1 MVWLTLLAL
10 VCNVAWGEGYVTFS
24 PATDV
29 TDGSSITKSGIT
41 MSVSQGSLSG
51 GDSYQITKG
60 TNITFTTD
68 GGSVGKI
75 ANVKMKFA
83 GGGTSGA
90 ALKDSGSNYWDYD
103 FQGNGVWSPRG
114 LNKAEVTLNA
124 TSDCQITEV
133 EVIFDGEAPVDPV
146 AKPAAP
152 TFTGDET
159 FTDFQLVYLTAD
171 EGATIYWT
179 SDGSTPSTESSVYN
193 DYIYLTE
200 TTTIKAIAVLNGVS
214 SDVAEKTFTKAAPTV
229 TEYTIAQLHEQK
241 TSMENVTLRLTDAK
255 VVYNIYGDKYTA
267 ILREGDKAID
277 ILNSSVYLP
286 LNGTVSGTVTLNVN
300 YNGGIITTSDI
311 EGTTNTDNLEIGYPD
326 YYEESPLVT
335 TVANVKNY
343 PGDYLK
349 LENVSIYCDSYN
361 DLGKGYGAYFVLSG
375 NSYVYLS
382 NGSDYKSI
390 FDADANAKF
399 DIVAWFNTPG
409 SGMVS
414 ASLQITQLV
423 NKSQKPAAPVISGDE
438 PFTESTTVTI
448 TAAEGANIYY
458 TVDGNEATTEST
470 LYTEPFTITETTTV
484 KAIAIVN
491 GMSSDPAE
499 KTFNKEVPAVTEYT
513 IAQLHE
519 LKQNIDNVTL
529 KLTDAVVAY
538 REILFAAD
546 GWNVGSYNFVIREGD
561 KAIDLYEIDK
571 YVGLYEK
578 DVTNGTIVINVR
590 YEDGFLRGYNVDGET
605 NASKLSVKPDYSSGR
620 STMDATVA
628 NLVQD
633 GLYKGDLLKL
643 KGVKIAKEE
652 NYQYFVTDGENR
664 MSFVI
669 DSYNAGQLI
678 SEDADQVYDI
688 IALYLTPNTLN
699 FVELTKGVAAPVI
712 SGNET
717 FGTSATVTITA
728 AEGANIYYTVD
739 GSEPTTESTLYIEPF
754 TITETA
760 TVKAIAELNGLT
772 SNVAE
777 KTFTK
782 EAVTFTE
789 YTIAQLH
796 ELQQDVDNVT
806 LKLTDASVAYR
817 NTNWAE
823 DGWNVASYDLVIRE
837 GDKAIDLYGMD
848 NSVNLYE
855 EDLVNGTL
863 KINVRYEDGFL
874 RGYNIDG
881 ETIGNT
887 LSVRA
892 YAGKRAISG
901 TLANIVQDGLF
912 KGDVVE
918 IAAVKIAQE
927 ENYRYFLTD
936 GVNRKAFKIDS
947 YNAGQLISE
956 DADQVYRAVVLYD
969 QQDTLTYIELAKV
982 DLGQE
987 ATIAQLHDA
996 QQGVDK
1002 ARLTLNGAKVVYVE
1016 NAEGNN
1022 VAILREEGKALDVFT
1037 SALNL
1042 PLGATVSGAVTLK
1055 VNYADGIYTATDIE
1069 GLTNASALTIV
1080 EAETPAND
1088 PVETAVADVKNYAGD
1103 LVVLKD
1109 MMILGN
1115 DDVYYAYTADYQ
1127 MVQLN
1132 NPEFFA
1138 EALGDASQKYSIT
1151 AWFNAPGTGYAAETA
1166 SLKVV
1171 DLQVTQSVEYTDA
1184 TIAELNARE
1193 DRQNNIRLVL
1203 NDAKV
1208 VYVRQNLY
1216 NSEINDIAL
1225 RQDGKAVVLYGTSL
1239 PLTLNSTVSG
1249 SVKMNF
1255 YAEAGIP
1262 QLRDIDN
1269 VTSMN
1274 DLTVTESAETTYDPT
1289 EATFDD
1295 MNTHKA
1301 DLVVLR
1307 GVTIAYGDAGTYFV
1321 KKDGQSF
1328 VVKNENENI
1337 NVDALVSDGDLYDVT
1352 LWYNSYMNDAPEL
1365 EFVEAA
1371 FVGTNGINGV
1381 DANYGEDGNTYNLG
1395 GVKVNKN
1402 YRGVVIRDG
1411 KKFVQK

>member
-1 MVWLTLLAL
+1 M
-10 VCNVAWGEGYVTFS
+10 
-24 PATDV
+24 
-29 TDGSSITKSGIT
+29 
-41 MSVSQGSLSG
+41 
-51 GDSYQITKG
+51 
-60 TNITFTTD
+60 
-68 GGSVGKI
+68 
-75 ANVKMKFA
+75 
-83 GGGTSGA
+83 
-90 ALKDSGSNYWDYD
+90 
-103 FQGNGVWSPRG
+103 
-114 LNKAEVTLNA
+114 
-124 TSDCQITEV
+124 
-133 EVIFDGEAPVDPV
+133 
-146 AKPAAP
+146 
-152 TFTGDET
+152 
-159 FTDFQLVYLTAD
+159 
-171 EGATIYWT
+171 
-179 SDGSTPSTESSVYN
+179 
-193 DYIYLTE
+193 
-200 TTTIKAIAVLNGVS
+200 
-214 SDVAEKTFTKAAPTV
+214 
-229 TEYTIAQLHEQK
+229 
-241 TSMENVTLRLTDAK
+241 
-255 VVYNIYGDKYTA
+255 
-267 ILREGDKAID
+267 
-277 ILNSSVYLP
+277 
-286 LNGTVSGTVTLNVN
+286 
-300 YNGGIITTSDI
+300 
-311 EGTTNTDNLEIGYPD
+311 
-326 YYEESPLVT
+326 
-335 TVANVKNY
+335 
-343 PGDYLK
+343 
-349 LENVSIYCDSYN
+349 
-361 DLGKGYGAYFVLSG
+361 GKGYGAYFVLSG

-620 STMDATVA
+620 STMAATVA

-987 ATIAQLHDA
+987 TTIAQLHDA

>member
-10 VCNVAWGEGYVTFS
+10 VCNVAWSSGYVTFS

-51 GDSYQITKG
+51 GDSYQITSG

-75 ANVKMKFA
+75 ANINMKFT
-83 GGGTSGA
+83 GSGVPGA
-90 ALKDSGSNYWDYD
+90 ALKDSGSNYWDYY
-103 FQGNGVWSPRG
+103 GMKGSWSPRG
-114 LNKAEVTLNA
+114 LNKAEVTLIA
-124 TSDCQITEV
+124 TSDCQITEI

-159 FTDFQLVYLTAD
+159 FTDYHVVNLTAD
-171 EGATIYWT
+171 EGADIYWT
-179 SDGSTPSTESSVYN
+179 SDGSTPTTESTLYYG
-193 DYIYLTE
+193 YIYLTE

-214 SDVAEKTFTKAAPTV
+214 SDVAEKTFTKVAPAV

-255 VVYNIYGDKYTA
+255 VVYNDIDDKYTI

-286 LNGTVSGTVTLNVN
+286 LNGTVSGTITLNVN

-311 EGTTNTDNLEIGYPD
+311 EGTTNTNNLEIGYPD

-335 TVANVKNY
+335 TVANVKDY

-349 LENVSIYCDSYN
+349 LENVSIYCDNYN
-361 DLGKGYGAYFVLSG
+361 DYGMGYGAYFVLSG
-375 NSYVYLS
+375 YNFAYLS
-382 NGSDYKSI
+382 NGSDYKST

-399 DIVAWFNTPG
+399 DIVAWFNAPG
-409 SGMVS
+409 SGMIP

-423 NKSQKPAAPVISGDE
+423 NKSEKPAAPVISGDE
-438 PFTESTTVTI
+438 TFAESTTVTI
-448 TAAEGANIYY
+448 TAAEGASIYY

-484 KAIAIVN
+484 KAIAVVN
-491 GMSSDPAE
+491 GVSSDAAE
-499 KTFNKEVPAVTEYT
+499 KTFNKEVPAATEYT

-519 LKQNIDNVTL
+519 LQQDMDNVTL
-529 KLTDAVVAY
+529 KLTDAVVVY
-538 REILFAAD
+538 REIIFAAD
-546 GWNVGSYNFVIREGD
+546 EWNVGSYNFVIREGD
-561 KAIDLYEIDK
+561 KAIDLYDIDK
-571 YVGLYEK
+571 NVGLYDK
-578 DVTNGTIVINVR
+578 DVTNGTIVLNIR

-605 NASKLSVKPDYSSGR
+605 NASKLNVKPDYSAGH
-620 STMDATVA
+620 STMDATLA

-652 NYQYFVTDGENR
+652 NYQYFITDGENR
-664 MSFVI
+664 ISFKI
-669 DSYNAGQLI
+669 DSYHAAQLI
-678 SEDADQVYDI
+678 SEDAEQVYDV
-688 IALYLTPNTLN
+688 IALYLAPDTLN

-717 FGTSATVTITA
+717 FGTSTTVTITA
-728 AEGANIYYTVD
+728 AEGASIYYTMD
-739 GSEPTTESTLYIEPF
+739 GSEPTTWSTVYAEPF

-760 TVKAIAELNGLT
+760 TVKAIAVQNGLT

-817 NTNWAE
+817 NINWAE
-823 DGWNVASYDLVIRE
+823 DEWNVASYDLVIRE
-837 GDKAIDLYGMD
+837 GDKAIDLYGMH

-901 TLANIVQDGLF
+901 TLANIVQDGLY

-956 DADQVYRAVVLYD
+956 DAEQVYRAVVLYD

-982 DLGQE
+982 DLGRE
-987 ATIAQLHDA
+987 TTIAQLHDA

-1037 SALNL
+1037 SELNL

-1055 VNYADGIYTATDIE
+1055 VNYADGIYTATDIA

-1109 MMILGN
+1109 MKILGS
-1115 DDVYYAYTADYQ
+1115 DDVYYAYTEDYQ

-1151 AWFNAPGTGYAAETA
+1151 GWFNAPGTGYAAETA

-1171 DLQVTQSVEYTDA
+1171 DLQVTQAVEYTDA

-1337 NVDALVSDGDLYDVT
+1337 NVDALVSNSDLYDVT

-1381 DANYGEDGNTYNLG
+1381 DSNYGEDGNTYNLG